1 MAMITACALV
11 VWTEYANQAQDVLV
25 GNSSAAPPADV
36 AAHCCNDLSV

>member
-1 MAMITACALV
+1 MEMITACALV

-25 GNSSAAPPADV
+25 GKSSAPPADV